1 MSHFA
6 IIIGVD
12 HYDDPAWRLSAAV
25 DDALAFREW
34 ALGPGGV
41 PPENVHLL
49 LSPVPG
55 RRLEV
60 PYEPADSEHIIDVIQ
75 QFQQGRG
82 TGGARLYFYYAGHGA
97 AAPDSRDEVVIVPS
111 DVRSWRR
118 DARRL
123 IGFSELVVPLRDCG
137 PEAQFFFVDACRDLL
152 LEDFARGVGPVV
164 GRWRGPAS
172 GEAPW
177 RRAQYLLYATSPGG
191 RALETGQGVFGRLLL
206 QGLKG
211 APGALVWCAR
221 DSGYELRFSHLAEY
235 VRTEVEAQVKRLGGP
250 WRQFLQVPEQDIPP
264 GAMGP
269 KDFILARFS
278 PQEVGRLSLRVRVQ
292 PGPERKLCHLR
303 VLYYA
308 PGGLEFPVE
317 SVAPP
322 IPLPVELQL
331 PPGDYTIQ
339 ATSAQGTARQPCA
352 LYRPQAVDLT
362 LQPSPNHR
370 GAPRVPP
377 MLQGPRQLQKTRL
390 PSFTVH
396 SKDPLLPLVISDP
409 MRREYKG
416 FGRVSLS
423 DVPAGIYRARPV
435 LPEGPLPE
443 QWIELHPGGPNN
455 VLLQAPAPRLG
466 APEQHLLQRLA
477 LEVDAAGYLS
487 PADRLGPVAAL
498 RLVSLLGFAAFDA
511 SSRPPHS
518 RAWRM
523 ERLGIQPPSSLCQ
536 GGSGLQVLLGASG
549 NQPVPGSSAQKFLSD
564 SWLVL
569 RKASTGR
576 VAGKGTFKALPG
588 LAAAGQWGQPVEPD
602 SWILELFVP
611 NLAPTRYALVSLR
624 NHISILVIVVGD
636 SGEVEVQQYLSP
648 LPDSPPL
655 DWPAPVGL
663 KDLRHVELAQRYL
676 AAGLE
681 IPALHLEQLLL
692 GEHFDPLLACIAG
705 YALAR
710 QGPQERFSAALDTLL
725 HRFDGLADTHVLAGL
740 HEPSCQKQHLDRALE
755 RGLPLFSEGLRVLQ
769 SHVGAPKHRRLA
781 EARRGLLPTS
791 PWTAWLSPSVGR
803 SPRR

>member
-1 MSHFA
+1 M
-6 IIIGVD
+6 
-12 HYDDPAWRLSAAV
+12 P
-25 DDALAFREW
+25 
-34 ALGPGGV
+34 
-41 PPENVHLL
+41 
-49 LSPVPG
+49 
-55 RRLEV
+55 
-60 PYEPADSEHIIDVIQ
+60 
-75 QFQQGRG
+75 
-82 TGGARLYFYYAGHGA
+82 
-97 AAPDSRDEVVIVPS
+97 
-111 DVRSWRR
+111 
-118 DARRL
+118 
-123 IGFSELVVPLRDCG
+123 
-137 PEAQFFFVDACRDLL
+137 
-152 LEDFARGVGPVV
+152 
-164 GRWRGPAS
+164 

-221 DSGYELRFSHLAEY
+221 DSGYELRFSQLAEY

-269 KDFILARFS
+269 KDFILTRFS
-278 PQEVGRLSLRVRVQ
+278 PQEVGKLSLRVRVQ

-339 ATSAQGTARQPCA
+339 ATNAQGTARQPCA

-370 GAPRVPP
+370 GAPRVPE

-390 PSFTVH
+390 PSFTVY

-409 MRREYKG
+409 ARREHKG

-423 DVPAGIYRARPV
+423 NVPAGIYRARPV

-466 APEQHLLQRLA
+466 ALGQHLLQKLA

-487 PADRLGPVAAL
+487 PADKLGPVAAL

-518 RAWRM
+518 RAWKM
-523 ERLGIQPPSSLCQ
+523 DRLGIQPPSSLCQ

-576 VAGKGTFKALPG
+576 VAGKGTFKQLPG

-655 DWPAPVGL
+655 DRPAPLGL
-663 KDLRHVELAQRYL
+663 KDLRHLELAQRYL

-710 QGPQERFSAALDTLL
+710 QGPQERFSAALATLL

-740 HEPSCQKQHLDRALE
+740 HEPSCQKQHLNRALE